1 MIKIVIVKLIN
12 WLSRETKKNHR
23 KISTIDIIIIF
34 FNNQLTLSRRSI

>member
-12 WLSRETKKNHR
+12 WLSHETKTYN
-23 KISTIDIIIIF
+23 IFLNVPIGIIF